1 MGTVSER
8 QMGGSLWLLV
18 GAVAQCHESG
28 CLKVVNSGGFNA
40 MQANKP
46 VCGRFPPEET
56 WVTSL
61 LTLACRWKGP
71 SVMVAMFQPGEC
83 LRKSQFPRS
92 VALSHSWCCS
102 PATAPS
108 SEVWPTSDCILEP
121 QPMQNWRPLWYCP
134 HRGVCE
140 WVPSLG

>member
-1 MGTVSER
+1 MGTVSEG

-18 GAVAQCHESG
+18 GTVAQCHGSG

-40 MQANKP
+40 MQVNKP
-46 VCGRFPPEET
+46 VVAGFPLKRHGLQAFLFWLVDGKDPVS
-56 WVTSL
+56 WWLCSSL
-61 LTLACRWKGP
+61 VNVLENLNSLEVW
-71 SVMVAMFQPGEC
+71 
-83 LRKSQFPRS
+83 PR
-92 VALSHSWCCS
+92 AI
-102 PATAPS
+102 AGAATTAPS

-121 QPMQNWRPLWYCP
+121 QPKQNWRPLWYCP